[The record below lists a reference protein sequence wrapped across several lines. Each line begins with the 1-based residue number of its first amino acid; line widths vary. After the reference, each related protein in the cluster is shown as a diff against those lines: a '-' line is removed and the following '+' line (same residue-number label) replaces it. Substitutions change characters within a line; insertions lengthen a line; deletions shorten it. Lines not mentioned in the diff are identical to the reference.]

1 MSEGTE
7 DRTDAGAPP
16 AAESAP
22 GVNRRRFLKL
32 ATGAALAAGAAPALV
47 SAASATSVPSR
58 SVPSRIHPRKT
69 GTINILVAAQTQAP
83 QAQTQLMNR
92 AKQMF
97 ESHQS
102 GWTMTWDTYASAGEE
117 LTKIATSAAAHQGPD
132 IFEVGLVPS
141 AYGTGAFE
149 VVTKDMWNELGG
161 KTSFLQGQFGYAGP
175 DPDHLIGIP
184 ENANPLGGML
194 YNKSYFHK
202 AGIRNPPTTWNEF
215 VHYAKEMTDAN
226 SNRWGATLDPA
237 DGFDPWHHVWL
248 FASQMGGN
256 LISPDGK
263 TAQLDSD
270 IAVEAAAFWL
280 DWMGKFGIASHQN
293 ATFAAADM
301 YKYFGAGDAAMAAMV
316 GAGAI
321 SSLKTSAVANQY
333 EWAVDPLV
341 PYGDSKMPAGGKA
354 VAGFSGGQFL
364 CLFKYSPNQQQAL
377 DLVKVMLS
385 PEIQHDFFTLYA
397 QMPVKLDVFKKY
409 PDTKKH
415 PWDVLYD
422 IQERA
427 ISLPFITSWGELE
440 TLVGQVVNQMSTQI
454 ATGNGYKVS
463 DLRSALRAA
472 NIKLQAQL
480 NGG

>member
-1 MSEGTE
+1 
-7 DRTDAGAPP
+7 
-16 AAESAP
+16 
-22 GVNRRRFLKL
+22 
-32 ATGAALAAGAAPALV
+32 
-47 SAASATSVPSR
+47 
-58 SVPSRIHPRKT
+58 
-69 GTINILVAAQTQAP
+69 
-83 QAQTQLMNR
+83 
-92 AKQMF
+92 
-97 ESHQS
+97 
-102 GWTMTWDTYASAGEE
+102 
-117 LTKIATSAAAHQGPD
+117 
-132 IFEVGLVPS
+132 
-141 AYGTGAFE
+141 
-149 VVTKDMWNELGG
+149 
-161 KTSFLQGQFGYAGP
+161 
-175 DPDHLIGIP
+175 
-184 ENANPLGGML
+184 ML
-194 YNKSYFHK
+194 YNKSLFKK
-202 AGIRNPPTTWNEF
+202 AGIKKPPTTWNQF

-248 FASQMGGN
+248 FATQMGGN
-256 LISPDGK
+256 LISTDGK
-263 TAQLDSD
+263 TAQLDSS
-270 IAVEAAAFWL
+270 IAVEATAFWL
-280 DWMGKFGIASHQN
+280 DWMGKYGIASHQN

-301 YKYFGAGDAAMAAMV
+301 YKYFGAGSAGMAAMV

-321 SSLKTSAVANQY
+321 SSLKSSAVANQY

-341 PYGDSKMPAGGKA
+341 PYGDSKMPSGGKA

-377 DLVKVMLS
+377 NVVKTLLT

-422 IQERA
+422 IQEKA

-440 TLVGQVVNQMSTQI
+440 TLIGQVVNQMATQI
-454 ATGNGYKVS
+454 ATGGGYKMT
-463 DLRSALRAA
+463 DLRAALRSA

>member
-1 MSEGTE
+1 MSERETQEADGTAP
-7 DRTDAGAPP
+7 AGA
-16 AAESAP
+16 AP

-32 ATGAALAAGAAPALV
+32 AGGAALAAGATPGLV
-47 SAASATSVPSR
+47 AGASAAALPR
-58 SVPSRIHPRKT
+58 SGGRARVRTRKT
-69 GTINILVAAQTQAP
+69 GTINVFVAAQTQAP
-83 QAQTQLMNR
+83 QAQQQLMNR
-92 AKQMF
+92 AKQIY
-97 ESHQS
+97 EHQHP

-117 LTKIATSAAAHQGPD
+117 LTKIATSAAAHEGPD

-149 VVTKDMWNELGG
+149 IVTKDMWNELGG
-161 KTSFLQGQFGYAGP
+161 KSSFLQGQFGYAGP

-194 YNKSYFHK
+194 YNKSYFKK
-202 AGIRNPPTTWNEF
+202 AGIKKPPTTWNEF
-215 VHYAKEMTDAN
+215 VHYAKEMTDSN

-256 LISPDGK
+256 LISTDGK
-263 TAQLDSD
+263 TAQLDSS
-270 IAVEAAAFWL
+270 IAVEATAFWL
-280 DWMGKFGIASHQN
+280 DWMGKYGIASHQN
-293 ATFAAADM
+293 ATFAGADM
-301 YKYFGAGDAAMAAMV
+301 YKYFGAGNAAMAAMV

-321 SSLKTSAVANQY
+321 SSLKTSAVAHEY
-333 EWAVDPLV
+333 DWAVDPLV

-377 DLVKVMLS
+377 NVIKVLTS
-385 PEIQHDFFTLYA
+385 DEIQHDFFTLYA
-397 QMPVKLDVFKKY
+397 QMPVKLDVYKKY

-415 PWDVLYD
+415 PWDTLYD
-422 IQERA
+422 IQEKA
-427 ISLPFITSWGELE
+427 VSLPFITSWGELE
-440 TLVGQVVNQMSTQI
+440 TLIGQVVNQMATQI
-454 ATGNGYKVS
+454 ATGNGYKMS
-463 DLRSALRAA
+463 DLRSALHAA
-472 NIKLQAQL
+472 NVKLQAQL